1 MSWVAYAPGG
11 ERLDNILACHS
22 LNQAAQRAHIALYRA
37 IMFGE
42 SPLSRTEREAV
53 AACVSAA
60 NNCHY

>member
-1 MSWVAYAPGG
+1 MSWVSTAPGSD
-11 ERLDNILACHS
+11 RLDNILSCHS
-22 LNQAAQRAHIALYRA
+22 LNSAAQRAHIALYRA

>member
-1 MSWVAYAPGG
+1 VSWVCQAPGSG
-11 ERLDNILACHS
+11 RFDNILSCHS
-22 LNQAAQRAHIALYRA
+22 LNQAVQRAHIALYRA

-60 NNCHY
+60 NDCHY